1 MMMSRMKNYFLWAL
15 IFVFSGTYLFSA
27 EPMEITLITPFKLN
41 PITGINGDEYEA
53 SSKFVQRMIFS
64 PLVFP
69 LQDPYLQDDYSV
81 ELSLSLIEEKIQYR
95 ADNGSWMEYDLAAP
109 ASGRIPSATAF
120 KVKLRENLNFYKYDD
135 RSKRIS
141 FYSNLFAEDVVYS
154 YRLSRITIDRAY
166 QAKDDGQGNLNPQG
180 LNTLLYAKIKS
191 FDDIYC
197 NDNRELVFEM
207 DSQKSCVEFKN
218 LLVYVPILS
227 ITQILGANSLN
238 PNDTINQLLRGSMKL
253 SHLFENK
260 QLSDERYNRFDFNYL
275 LRQREL
281 IKEFFNQPVGF
292 GQYLVERTISYAG
305 ADKKGDEFKEIT
317 LVRNPNWCTF
327 GDSVKQ
333 FGIEKFNHADFAK
346 RNDKIA
352 ITVTKKTDS
361 RERISE
367 SLNNTKQILYN
378 IPLSAAIFS
387 GEALE
392 KANISAKL
400 SKRKMQISH
409 SLYGIFFG
417 PSIVD
422 PPKPMAPEVRRFFGQ
437 FVNRTRIENIIR
449 FIATKAEYELFNA
462 AINDNTSITSDLELQ
477 RLYVPFYVGI
487 GGESPIV
494 TYYREKE
501 REDMFVREYLY
512 QLDGKTDGKAIKE
525 YFNNLSSDRKDEFF
539 KDFVG
544 GDDFPEDYNELLQ
557 RDLNNTFIKRNI
569 LVNNEIHI
577 EIVHKTGD
585 DIGRSIAF
593 HYQRVLQQF
602 FRSQTSVKFD
612 NNWIQVREI
621 QDYSRW
627 RNLAIDN
634 AGKKRTIS
642 LLVKGWNYKFDL
654 LDELKDQFVDDQS
667 LARIKAQYNNLINR
681 GAIGLEAAE
690 NYKNIAAEFVDKNV
704 IIPLVG
710 VQNYVVYSKG
720 YFSAFDMNETIEI
733 LLLPYYW
740 SEN

>member
-1 MMMSRMKNYFLWAL
+1 MNGIKKYFFQAV
-15 IFVFSGTYLFSA
+15 IFIFSGVHLFPA
-27 EPMEITLITPFKLN
+27 ESMEITLVTPFKLN
-41 PITGINGDEYEA
+41 PITGINGDQYEA

-81 ELSLSLIEEKIQYR
+81 ALSLSLIEEKIQYL

-109 ASGRIPSATAF
+109 LSDRIPSSTSF
-120 KVKLRENLNFYKYDD
+120 KVRLRENLSFYKYDD

-141 FYSNLFAEDVVYS
+141 FYSYLFAEDVVYS

-166 QAKDDGQGNLNPQG
+166 QEKDDGQGNINPQG

-197 NDNRELVFEM
+197 NDNYEIVFEM
-207 DSQKSCVEFKN
+207 DSQKSCIEFKN
-218 LLVYVPILS
+218 LLVYVPVLS

-260 QLSDERYNRFDFNYL
+260 QLSNERYNRFDFNYL
-275 LRQREL
+275 LKQREL
-281 IKEFFNQPVGF
+281 IREFFNQPVGF

-317 LVRNPNWCTF
+317 LVRNPNWCVF
-327 GDSVKQ
+327 GDSEKQ
-333 FGIEKFNHADFAK
+333 IGGEKFNHAYFAK
-346 RNDKIA
+346 RDDKIM
-352 ITVTKKTDS
+352 ITLTKNTDS

-367 SLNNTKQILYN
+367 SLNNTRQVLYN

-392 KANISAKL
+392 KANISDRLA
-400 SKRKMQISH
+400 KRKMQISH

-417 PSIVD
+417 PSIID
-422 PPKPMAPEVRRFFGQ
+422 PPKPAAPEVRRFFGQ
-437 FVNRTRIENIIR
+437 FANRARIENIIR
-449 FIATKAEYELFNA
+449 FIATKAEYELFDA

-477 RLYVPFYVGI
+477 RLYVPFYAGI

-512 QLDGKTDGKAIKE
+512 QLGGKTIKD

-544 GDDFPEDYNELLQ
+544 GDDFPEDYNEMLR
-557 RDLNNTFIKRNI
+557 RDLNNNFISRNI

-577 EIVHKTGD
+577 EIIHKTGD

-602 FRSQTSVKFD
+602 FRSHPSVKFD

-627 RNLAIDN
+627 RNLAIEN
-634 AGKKRTIS
+634 ARKKRTIS

-690 NYKNIAAEFVDKNV
+690 NYKNIAAEFVEKNV

-720 YFSAFDMNETIEI
+720 YFPSFDKNEKIEI

-740 SEN
+740 STN